1 MTGRWGYPIIQPM
14 KEKIEHLLRSSVLEI
29 AGETGLGTP
38 EVTLPS
44 PSFSPDTVVN
54 IGIIGDWHGFLFLQA
69 ERAPLTRLMKLML
82 DHLGYADADD
92 DPHLY
97 LEAYQEL
104 ANQTSG
110 RLMMHFANS
119 GISGDITPP
128 TVLNGSNITMNLS
141 GYTIEVKLCFSFDA
155 GDLIIVIGLK
165 K

>member
-1 MTGRWGYPIIQPM
+1 M

-29 AGETGLGTP
+29 AQETGLGIP
-38 EVTLPS
+38 EISLPS

-69 ERAPLTRLMKLML
+69 ERPPLTRLMKLML
-82 DHLGYADADD
+82 DHLGYSDGDD

-110 RLMMHFANS
+110 RLMMHFAKA

-128 TVLNGSNITMNLS
+128 TVLNGSNISMNLS
-141 GYTIEVKLCFSFDA
+141 GYAVEVKLCFSFEA
-155 GDLIIVIGLK
+155 GDLIVIVGLK